1 MIYKIEHIL
10 KEVSSTII
18 MNQEIENVLTYYS
31 KDIVTKKDVEA
42 ERLIIERIKSFRP
55 NDLFISEEE
64 NHNDMTNA
72 PTWIIDPIDG
82 TLNFTRGIPQFGIQL
97 ALCIEKKPTFSAMYF
112 PLSDTYIYAKKDNG
126 CYINHKQVCFDEA
139 KPLDQSIVTF
149 GDFSRSQP
157 LSRPVQLDLM
167 SKLMDQVMKVRIY
180 GASSTDFSYVVSGKT
195 QAHILFT
202 KRIWELMP
210 GILMIKESG
219 LTIDSISFDE
229 CDGFIMGHKDIV
241 EQLKEISFR

>member
-10 KEVSSTII
+10 KEVSTSII
-18 MNQEIENVLTYYS
+18 MNQQIENELKYYS
-31 KDIVTKKDVEA
+31 KDIVTKKDVDA
-42 ERLIIERIKSFRP
+42 ERLIIEKIKSFRP
-55 NDLFISEEE
+55 HDLFISEEE
-64 NHNDMTNA
+64 NHNDMTDA

-97 ALCIEKKPTFSAMYF
+97 ALCLEKQPIFSAMYF
-112 PLSDTYIYAKKDNG
+112 PLTDTYIYAEKDKG
-126 CYINHKQVCFDEA
+126 CYIDHKRVCFDVA

-149 GDFSRSQP
+149 GDFSKSQP
-157 LSRPVQLDLM
+157 LSRPIQLELM
-167 SKLMDQVMKVRIY
+167 SKLTNEVMKVRIY
-180 GASSTDFSYVVSGKT
+180 GASSTDFFYVVSGKT

-219 LTIDSISFDE
+219 FSIESIKFDTV
-229 CDGFIMGHKDIV
+229 DGFIMGHKDTV

>member
-10 KEVSSTII
+10 KEVSSSII
-18 MNQEIENVLTYYS
+18 MNQEIDNVLTYYS
-31 KDIVTKKDVEA
+31 KDIVTKKDVDA

-55 NDLFISEEE
+55 DDLFISEEE
-64 NHNDMTNA
+64 NHNDMTDA

-97 ALCIEKKPTFSAMYF
+97 ALCVEKQPMFSAMYF
-112 PLSDTYIYAKKDNG
+112 PLSDTYIYAKKEVG
-126 CYINHKQVCFDEA
+126 CYINHKRVCFDEA

-149 GDFSRSQP
+149 GDFSKSQP
-157 LSRPVQLDLM
+157 LSRPVQLELM

-180 GASSTDFSYVVSGKT
+180 GASSTDFSYVVLGKT

-219 LTIDSISFDE
+219 LTIDSITFDE